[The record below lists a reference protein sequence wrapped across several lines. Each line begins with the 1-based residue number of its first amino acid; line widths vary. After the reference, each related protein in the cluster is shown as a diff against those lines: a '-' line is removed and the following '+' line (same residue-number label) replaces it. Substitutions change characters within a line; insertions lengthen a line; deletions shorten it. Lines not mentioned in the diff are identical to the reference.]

1 MARDMNMSLF
11 WYPREVLD
19 VSSVR
24 YKIGPDHL
32 KAECPNLS
40 RILNNE
46 VVLKQVRY
54 LPEILR
60 CAEKDLLP

>member
-1 MARDMNMSLF
+1 MIDILPLEMNTSMF

-24 YKIGPDHL
+24 YKIGHDNL

-40 RILNNE
+40 RILDNE

-60 CAEKDLLP
+60 